1 MNAFVG
7 LQILIVEDD
16 DDTAQSLTMLLSTQ
30 NHQVRW
36 VRDGLSALDEADANV
51 PDLILLDLGL
61 PELSGYEVARR
72 LKERQLTKDP
82 LVVVTTGNGHEPDTG
97 RLREMGIDLYL
108 VKPIDPA
115 ALLSL
120 IARFRRVLA

>member
-1 MNAFVG
+1 MKASG

-36 VRDGLSALDEADANV
+36 VRDGVSALEEADAHL

-61 PELSGYEVARR
+61 PELDGYEVARR
-72 LKERQLTKDP
+72 LKDRHLTKDP
-82 LVVVTTGNGHEPDTG
+82 LVVVTTGNGHEPNTT

-108 VKPIDPA
+108 VKPIDPGV
-115 ALLSL
+115 LLSL

>member
-1 MNAFVG
+1 MKASEG
-7 LQILIVEDD
+7 LQILVVEDD
-16 DDTAQSLTMLLSTQ
+16 DDTAQSLAMLLSSQ
-30 NHQVRW
+30 NHDVRC
-36 VRDGLSALDEADANV
+36 VRDGLSALEEAESRL

-72 LKERQLTKDP
+72 LKERQLAKDP
-82 LVVVTTGNGHEPDTG
+82 LVVVTTGNGHEPDTS
-97 RLREMGIDLYL
+97 RLTEMGIDLYL